1 MTQEPR
7 RSVGR
12 MIKLVFNIRRR
23 PDIDAAEFYRYWKDE
38 HGPLVRSVADTL
50 GIVRYVQ
57 SHTVDTPL
65 NDLLRASRDTEPRY
79 DGVAE
84 LWWESMDDFAA
95 RLATPDAQA
104 ASAKLLEDEARFIDL
119 RATSIFMTEEH
130 EIIPG

>member
-1 MTQEPR
+1 MTQE
-7 RSVGR
+7 SEV
-12 MIKLVFNIRRR
+12 MIKLVFNVRRR
-23 PDIDAAEFYRYWKDE
+23 SDIESAEFYRYWKDE

-57 SHTVDTPL
+57 SHTIDTPL
-65 NDLLRASRDTEPRY
+65 NDALRASRNTEPRY

-84 LWWESMDDFAA
+84 LWWASMDDFGA
-95 RLATPDAQA
+95 RLASPDAQA

-119 RATSIFMTEEH
+119 PATSIFMTEEH

>member
-1 MTQEPR
+1 
-7 RSVGR
+7 

-23 PDIDAAEFYRYWKDE
+23 SDIEPAEFYRYWKDE
-38 HGPLVRSVADTL
+38 HGPLVRSVAETL

-57 SHTVDTPL
+57 SHTIDTPL

-84 LWWESMDDFAA
+84 LWWASMDDFVAGSSS
-95 RLATPDAQA
+95 PDGQA
-104 ASAKLLEDEARFIDL
+104 AAAALLEDERRFIDL
-119 RATSIFMTEEH
+119 PATSIFLAEEH